1 MITKNITYQK
11 GSHKSSRKQNNKFLN
26 KAPTK
31 VQCYTSYNNNKK
43 KKTIYSK
50 NIVNNDY

>member
-26 KAPTK
+26 KAPMK
-31 VQCYTSYNNNKK
+31 IQCYASYNKKNKNKNNKLQN
-43 KKTIYSK
+43 YCEQ
-50 NIVNNDY
+50 